1 MKQST
6 VGYSR
11 QEIQKST
18 TTTTNKRKMLLFIN
32 SILVLILSLTCQL
45 IECGAYPAITP
56 NNNNNN
62 RFNSLNF
69 ANRQQ
74 MPFGFAQNDN
84 STQIGA
90 SNPSRPN
97 NVMQNSQQQLL
108 SPTTQS
114 AGSTN
119 RHLNLLLSS
128 SVGQAGA
135 PLQSINN
142 QNPYTAATN
151 NALLELRQQML
162 NRAVK
167 FDENFRS
174 LLTKSKISLHNMFVD
189 TYGMMYERNV
199 DIFTSMY
206 ESLEQYYARGD
217 VNLTK
222 SMSLFFERLYQKI
235 FQEIN
240 VNRSFSASYLDCATD
255 QLNSLKPF
263 KDAPEKL
270 IGEVRHAFV
279 AARTFYQALNSGIDV
294 IKTIL
299 TVSTVFFVSFQK
311 FLSI

>member
-1 MKQST
+1 
-6 VGYSR
+6 
-11 QEIQKST
+11 
-18 TTTTNKRKMLLFIN
+18 
-32 SILVLILSLTCQL
+32 
-45 IECGAYPAITP
+45 
-56 NNNNNN
+56 
-62 RFNSLNF
+62 
-69 ANRQQ
+69 
-74 MPFGFAQNDN
+74 
-84 STQIGA
+84 
-90 SNPSRPN
+90 
-97 NVMQNSQQQLL
+97 
-108 SPTTQS
+108 
-114 AGSTN
+114 
-119 RHLNLLLSS
+119 
-128 SVGQAGA
+128 
-135 PLQSINN
+135 
-142 QNPYTAATN
+142 
-151 NALLELRQQML
+151 ML